1 MRLDPQRDLSSPEP
15 FEDLGGADDTSPVRN
30 FDDEVLSEADVLSL
44 SQFDDPEE
52 EDGEELFGDNLER

>member
-1 MRLDPQRDLSSPEP
+1 MQD
-15 FEDLGGADDTSPVRN
+15 GADTSPVRN
-30 FDDEVLSEADVLSL
+30 LDDEVLSEADVLSL

>member
-1 MRLDPQRDLSSPEP
+1 
-15 FEDLGGADDTSPVRN
+15 
-30 FDDEVLSEADVLSL
+30 VLSEGDVLSL

>member
-1 MRLDPQRDLSSPEP
+1 MQD
-15 FEDLGGADDTSPVRN
+15 GADTSPVRN
-30 FDDEVLSEADVLSL
+30 MDDEVLSEGDVLSL

>member
-1 MRLDPQRDLSSPEP
+1 MQD
-15 FEDLGGADDTSPVRN
+15 GADTSPVRN
-30 FDDEVLSEADVLSL
+30 LDDEVLSEGDVLSL